1 MGTGSRTTPA
11 TARTSR
17 QILFGPITNN
27 RRLIASG
34 TPLIVLWQMC
44 EALVPVM
51 IGVTIDVGIETGE
64 LRPFLLSCLAIVV
77 IFTFLSYGYRFGATF
92 MNRAVQLE
100 SHRIRLEIAG
110 KAVQPADD
118 PKLAGEWL
126 SLATSDADKVS
137 LLVRQFGF
145 TVASLVTVT
154 ATAIYLARTDM
165 TLALVILFGLPVTV
179 GITQLVSPVVAR
191 RTEREQ
197 SAIARVAGLGGDLV
211 AGLRPLKG
219 IGAEDAA
226 SRRYRGASQAARTSS
241 IVTARSW
248 GYMSGLTTL
257 VSGLFLAVVAWLAGS
272 KAIEGDLTL
281 GELVAIV
288 GLTQFLAEPIAMLG
302 ALSAQFAASTAS
314 ARRLHTALATPV
326 RVRGGP
332 DRLPRDTPRELRFDD
347 ITTTALNGV
356 DLRCGPGQLVAVACD
371 SPDSADS
378 VVALLDGSAVP
389 ISGTV
394 SIAGVDLQ
402 TLAGVDRRATLLV
415 VPHEANPPEGT
426 IRSAIDPDGAL
437 DAATLHEVLTA
448 SAAHDVVAAH
458 HDGLDH
464 AVRSGGSSLSGGQR
478 QRLTIARSLA
488 VSPPVLVLRDPTTAI
503 DAVTEQQIARGLQ
516 SRLGRETATLVVTTS
531 PTLLAAA
538 DHVVW
543 IRSGRVTRVAPHHVL
558 QEDPTYREE
567 VLR

>member
-64 LRPFLLSCLAIVV
+64 LRPFPLSCLAIVV

-191 RTEREQ
+191 TPTASSRR
-197 SAIARVAGLGGDLV
+197 SR
-211 AGLRPLKG
+211 
-219 IGAEDAA
+219 A
-226 SRRYRGASQAARTSS
+226 SRASVATWSRACAPSRASAPRTRRAAGTAAPARRPGPPASSPPGRGATCRDSRPWCPGSS
-241 IVTARSW
+241 WPSW
-248 GYMSGLTTL
+248 
-257 VSGLFLAVVAWLAGS
+257 
-272 KAIEGDLTL
+272 
-281 GELVAIV
+281 
-288 GLTQFLAEPIAMLG
+288 
-302 ALSAQFAASTAS
+302 
-314 ARRLHTALATPV
+314 
-326 RVRGGP
+326 RGW
-332 DRLPRDTPRELRFDD
+332 RAPRP
-347 ITTTALNGV
+347 
-356 DLRCGPGQLVAVACD
+356 
-371 SPDSADS
+371 S
-378 VVALLDGSAVP
+378 
-389 ISGTV
+389 
-394 SIAGVDLQ
+394 
-402 TLAGVDRRATLLV
+402 RAT
-415 VPHEANPPEGT
+415 
-426 IRSAIDPDGAL
+426 
-437 DAATLHEVLTA
+437 
-448 SAAHDVVAAH
+448 
-458 HDGLDH
+458 
-464 AVRSGGSSLSGGQR
+464 
-478 QRLTIARSLA
+478 
-488 VSPPVLVLRDPTTAI
+488 
-503 DAVTEQQIARGLQ
+503 
-516 SRLGRETATLVVTTS
+516 
-531 PTLLAAA
+531 
-538 DHVVW
+538 
-543 IRSGRVTRVAPHHVL
+543 
-558 QEDPTYREE
+558 
-567 VLR
+567 